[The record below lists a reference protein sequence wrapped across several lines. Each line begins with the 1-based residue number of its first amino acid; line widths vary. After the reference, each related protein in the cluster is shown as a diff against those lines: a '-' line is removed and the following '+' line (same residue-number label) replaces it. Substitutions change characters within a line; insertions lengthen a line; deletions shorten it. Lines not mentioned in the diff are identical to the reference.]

1 MFNYLKIAQNIIDIV
16 VNDLNFSHSRR
27 HICTPL
33 DPFSS
38 DVEDVQEWFLC
49 KQEKIFNEIG
59 FSQDNIETLF
69 WSAYLSNNQKST
81 DAYRNGNLSILPLTI
96 VMKTTHIE
104 SVLNFTNNL
113 SLLNDYYE
121 SHFIQHNLLT
131 WANRLLHIFYTG
143 LPIDD
148 LKVANELKEKFELTD
163 DDIKLIAYLKK

>member
-1 MFNYLKIAQNIIDIV
+1 
-16 VNDLNFSHSRR
+16 
-27 HICTPL
+27 
-33 DPFSS
+33 
-38 DVEDVQEWFLC
+38 
-49 KQEKIFNEIG
+49 
-59 FSQDNIETLF
+59 
-69 WSAYLSNNQKST
+69 
-81 DAYRNGNLSILPLTI
+81 
-96 VMKTTHIE
+96 MKTTHIE

-113 SLLNDYYE
+113 SLLNDYYK